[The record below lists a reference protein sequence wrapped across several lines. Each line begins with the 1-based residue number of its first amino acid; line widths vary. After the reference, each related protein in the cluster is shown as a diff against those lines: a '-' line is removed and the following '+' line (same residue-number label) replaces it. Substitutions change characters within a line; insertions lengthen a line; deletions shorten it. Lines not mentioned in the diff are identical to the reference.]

1 MQEKIKPILK
11 IKREAGLDL
20 LFYKQFSSSFK
31 LLKKDKNNL
40 THLVLSGLFLYLTLE
55 NYVTYAIRWLL
66 ENVNRRKNRRLI
78 KIWYNHFEASANL
91 SKKVGFFRDAFLN
104 KENNL
109 EIKRIKEFIKNFSEL
124 RNRIIHG
131 HQLSIILSSNGE
143 IDKTKLT
150 ELLTFSKINNY
161 YEEFKEYMRLFH
173 ILIKKINIEELTP
186 GIPTKEYVIEYLT
199 FKFNE

>member
-1 MQEKIKPILK
+1 
-11 IKREAGLDL
+11 
-20 LFYKQFSSSFK
+20 
-31 LLKKDKNNL
+31 
-40 THLVLSGLFLYLTLE
+40 
-55 NYVTYAIRWLL
+55 
-66 ENVNRRKNRRLI
+66 VNRRKNRRLI

-143 IDKTKLT
+143 IDKTKLA